1 MKKLQ
6 IAVLGC
12 TGSIGMQT
20 LDVIR
25 MHADTMRLT
34 ALSIHKNIEDIK
46 AICHEFQ
53 PEFIGI
59 SDQASAAKA
68 KDWIGEG
75 ELIAGEECNR
85 ILAELP
91 QIDAVVIAIT
101 GMVAIFPLLAAAK
114 AGKSI
119 ALANKECIV
128 CGGEWMR
135 EQLKQTTGIIHP
147 VDSEQSAIYQCLQ
160 AIRNRDE
167 VRRLLL
173 TASGGPFR
181 EYSTE
186 QMKAVTVE
194 QALKHPNW
202 KMGQKITIDSA
213 TLMNKGLEV
222 IEAAYLFD
230 VSPEQIDVFIHPQSI
245 VHSMIETQD
254 GSILAQLGSSDM
266 RLPIQ
271 YALTYPHH
279 ISSPVTSLTV
289 EKLANLNFF
298 EPDTK
303 RFPGLRL
310 AYDAL
315 REGGTAPAI
324 YNAANEVAVDRF
336 LSREI
341 SFLDIANSVEET
353 LMNVSARK
361 PKNLEDILADDQQ
374 ARRVAANL

>member
-25 MHADTMRLT
+25 IHADTMQLT
-34 ALSIHKNIEDIK
+34 ALSIHRSIDKLA
-46 AICHEFQ
+46 AICDEFH
-53 PEFIGI
+53 PKFVGV
-59 SDQASAAKA
+59 SDEQNAKAAKNC
-68 KDWIGEG
+68 IGG
-75 ELIAGEECNR
+75 AELLAGAECNAT
-85 ILAELP
+85 LAALP
-91 QIDAVVIAIT
+91 EIDAVVIAVT

-128 CGGEWMR
+128 CGGEWMK
-135 EQLKQTTGIIHP
+135 EQLKHTTGILHP

-160 AIRNRDE
+160 AIQDKEE
-167 VRRLLL
+167 VHRLIL

-181 EYSTE
+181 EYAHE
-186 QMKAVTVE
+186 QLKCVTVE

-202 KMGQKITIDSA
+202 SMGKKITIDSA
-213 TLMNKGLEV
+213 TLINKGLEV

-230 VSPEQIDVFIHPQSI
+230 MRHDQIDVIIHPQSI
-245 VHSMIETQD
+245 VHSMIETRD
-254 GSILAQLGSSDM
+254 GSILAQLGCSDM

-271 YALTYPHH
+271 YALTYPHRLA
-279 ISSPVTSLTV
+279 SPADALTI
-289 EKLANLNFF
+289 EKMANLTFF
-298 EPDTK
+298 EPDTQ

-315 REGGTAPAI
+315 KQGGTAPAI

-336 LSREI
+336 LNGEI
-341 SFLDIANSVEET
+341 AFLDIAKFVEEALIKIPAHT
-353 LMNVSARK
+353 PHSLD
-361 PKNLEDILADDQQ
+361 EILADDQQ
-374 ARRVAANL
+374 ARRLVQDM